1 MLVIE
6 YISTPKVFKGSLVP
20 SCNNVFIPA
29 VSLFSLVSLSRP
41 KSFLVYSHTAI
52 EMIESLTCDDFG
64 DKSHRVVGRDSFI
77 LTTINNKIY
86 IRINILSMINWYY
99 SYIQLFMSQLFECF
113 SCLF

>member
-1 MLVIE
+1 MLFIE
-6 YISTPKVFKGSLVP
+6 YISTPKVFKGSLAP

-52 EMIESLTCDDFG
+52 EMIKSLTHYDFG